1 MGFPGPIARPKT
13 LLLIAVALALLIGA
27 GAFIITR
34 LQKRA
39 AAEIE
44 VSGRIEG
51 RITTLTAKSSAKV
64 AEIRVDEGRTVQE
77 GEILAL
83 LDDQTQRARVEAE
96 TQKLNALK
104 AQLRATE
111 INLDTLDRQTVLR
124 VQQAEAALAEVKTR
138 VRRTRASYEQARR
151 DARRYEELA
160 RQRIVSPQKAEDSR
174 LQETL
179 AMAAL
184 NEATAAEHRA
194 QRELQI
200 AHAERALV
208 PAKEAERD
216 ALLRQIKEEEARV
229 AEERSYLDE
238 FVIRSPISATVLT
251 RTIELGERVNA
262 GTPLYTLV
270 NLNALYVKVYIPEPA
285 IGKVALNQPARVE
298 VDAYPGRFFQAR
310 VSKVAQQAEFT
321 PKNVET
327 KEERVKLVFAV
338 ELSLLSNPG
347 GVLKPGMPADAFIK
361 TPATPT
367 AGEPSS
373 ANRGVRANAGG
384 SQ

>member
-1 MGFPGPIARPKT
+1 MAFPKPIAGPKT
-13 LLLIAVALALLIGA
+13 VVVAVALALLIGA
-27 GAFIITR
+27 GALIVSR
-34 LQKRA
+34 LHKRA

-51 RITTLTAKSSAKV
+51 RITTLTAKSFGKV
-64 AEIRVDEGRTVQE
+64 AQIRADEGRTVQE

-96 TQKLNALK
+96 KQKLNALK
-104 AQLRATE
+104 EQLRAAE
-111 INLDTLDRQTVLR
+111 ISLTTLDRQTVLR
-124 VQQAEAALAEVKTR
+124 VEQAEAALAEANTR

-151 DARRYEELA
+151 DAQRYEELA
-160 RQRIVSPQKAEDSR
+160 RQKIVAPQKAEDAR

-179 AMAAL
+179 TLAAL
-184 NEATAAEHRA
+184 NEATAAERRA

-200 AHAERALV
+200 ANTERALV
-208 PAKEAERD
+208 PAKQAERD
-216 ALLRQIKEEEARV
+216 ALLSQIKEADARV
-229 AEERSYLDE
+229 AEEQSYLDE
-238 FVIRSPISATVLT
+238 FVVRSPISATILT
-251 RTIELGERVNA
+251 RTIELGERVSA

-270 NLNALYVKVYIPEPA
+270 NLNALYVKVYIPEPV
-285 IGKVALNQPARVE
+285 IGKIALNQPARVQ
-298 VDAYPGRFFQAR
+298 VDAYPGRFFLAR

-361 TPATPT
+361 AAEIPT
-367 AGEPSS
+367 AGARSPV
-373 ANRGVRANAGG
+373 NRGVQANTG
-384 SQ
+384 SSQ